1 MLASCPPAAAARRG
15 SAGAARS
22 GRGGSRGGRGSWSWG
37 HVDIIIPL
45 TISSIDLRKLPTRHN
60 PAGDTVWSSPAP
72 ACTCPGWSQS
82 PRSSA
87 SLSSDQP
94 GVKS

>member
-45 TISSIDLRKLPTRHN
+45 IISSIDLRKY
-60 PAGDTVWSSPAP
+60 
-72 ACTCPGWSQS
+72 
-82 PRSSA
+82 
-87 SLSSDQP
+87 
-94 GVKS
+94 